1 MALVPGVVMGVQKPR
16 YVTLSG
22 PVMVEEEEEM
32 RSGDDGKEPR
42 RREHFGS

>member
-1 MALVPGVVMGVQKPR
+1 VALLPGVVVGDQKPR

-32 RSGDDGKEPR
+32 RSGDGGKEPR